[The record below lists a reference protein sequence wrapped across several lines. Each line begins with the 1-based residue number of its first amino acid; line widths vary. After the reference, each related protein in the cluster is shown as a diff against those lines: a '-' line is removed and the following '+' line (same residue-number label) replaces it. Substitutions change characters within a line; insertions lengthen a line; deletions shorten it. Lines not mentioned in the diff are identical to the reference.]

1 MGSHDGKTA
10 IVTGSARGLGKA
22 MARRL
27 LLDGAKVV
35 ISATTQ
41 AGVEKAAEELRA
53 QTGGVVLPIACN
65 ITVAD
70 EVEAMV
76 KRAFDELG
84 SVDILVNNAGITR
97 DKSFMKM
104 TEENWDAVIDTDLK
118 SVFLV
123 TRAAAKYMREAGWG
137 RVINITSMSGQM
149 GNFGQ
154 TNYSAAKAGIIGLT
168 KTLSIELGPKNITV
182 NAVSPGLIESDMT
195 AAMPKEAY
203 DANIAA
209 IVLHRVGKPEEVA
222 SLVSYLA
229 SEDAGFITG
238 ATININGG
246 MYR

>member
-1 MGSHDGKTA
+1 M
-10 IVTGSARGLGKA
+10 V
-22 MARRL
+22 RRL
-27 LLDGAKVV
+27 LEEGAKVV
-35 ISATTQ
+35 VSATTQ
-41 AGVEKAAEELRA
+41 AGAEKAAEELRA
-53 QTGGVVLPIACN
+53 QTGGAVLPIACQ
-65 ITVAD
+65 ITSKEQVSALVD
-70 EVEAMV
+70 RTA
-76 KRAFDELG
+76 RELG
-84 SVDILVNNAGITR
+84 GVDILVNNAGITR
-97 DKSFMKM
+97 DKSLMKM
-104 TEENWDAVIDTDLK
+104 TEENFDDVVNTNLK
-118 SVFLV
+118 SVFLL
-123 TRAAAKYMREAGWG
+123 TQASAKYMREAGWG

-154 TNYSAAKAGIIGLT
+154 VNYSASKAGIIGMT
-168 KTLSIELGPKNITV
+168 KTLAIELGPKNITV

-209 IVLHRVGKPEEVA
+209 IVLRRVGKPEEVA

>member
-1 MGSHDGKTA
+1 MGLHNGKTA
-10 IVTGSARGLGKA
+10 IVTGSSRGLGRA

-27 LLDGAKVV
+27 LEEGARVV

-41 AGVEKAAEELRA
+41 AGAEKAAEELRA
-53 QTGGVVLPIACN
+53 ETGGAVLPIACR
-65 ITVAD
+65 ITSGE
-70 EVEAMV
+70 EVSALVDRTVHE
-76 KRAFDELG
+76 FG
-84 SVDILVNNAGITR
+84 GIDILVNNAGITR
-97 DKSFMKM
+97 DKSLMKM
-104 TEENWDAVIDTDLK
+104 TEEHFDDVVNTNLK
-118 SVFLV
+118 SVFLL
-123 TRAAAKYMREAGWG
+123 TQAAARYMREAGWG

-154 TNYSAAKAGIIGLT
+154 VNYSASKAGIIGMT
-168 KTLSIELGPKNITV
+168 KTLAIELGPKNITV

>member
-1 MGSHDGKTA
+1 
-10 IVTGSARGLGKA
+10 
-22 MARRL
+22 MAKRL
-27 LLDGAKVV
+27 LEEGAKVV

-41 AGVEKAAEELRA
+41 EGAEKAAEQLRA
-53 QTGGVVLPIACN
+53 ETGGTTLPIACQ
-65 ITVAD
+65 ITSPEQVSALVEKTVA
-70 EVEAMV
+70 
-76 KRAFDELG
+76 ELG
-84 SVDILVNNAGITR
+84 GIDILVNNAGITR
-97 DKSFMKM
+97 DKSLMKM
-104 TEENWDAVIDTDLK
+104 SEESFDAVINTNLK
-118 SVFLV
+118 SVFLL
-123 TRAAAKYMREAGWG
+123 TQAAAKYMREAGWG

-154 TNYSAAKAGIIGLT
+154 VNYSASKAGIIGMT
-168 KTLSIELGPKNITV
+168 KTMSIELGPKNITV

-209 IVLHRVGKPEEVA
+209 ILLHRVGKPEEVA

-238 ATININGG
+238 AVINVNGG

>member
-1 MGSHDGKTA
+1 MGLHDGKTA
-10 IVTGSARGLGKA
+10 IVTGSSRGLGRA
-22 MARRL
+22 MAKRL
-27 LLDGAKVV
+27 LEEGANVV
-35 ISATTQ
+35 VSATTQ
-41 AGVEKAAEELRA
+41 EGAEKAADELRA
-53 QTGGVVLPIACN
+53 QTGGSVLPIACQ
-65 ITVAD
+65 ITSGEHVSALVERTVA
-70 EVEAMV
+70 
-76 KRAFDELG
+76 KFG
-84 SVDILVNNAGITR
+84 GIDILVNNAGITR
-97 DKSFMKM
+97 DKSLMKM
-104 TEENWDAVIDTDLK
+104 TEESFDAVINTNLK
-118 SVFLV
+118 SVFLL
-123 TRAAAKYMREAGWG
+123 TQAAAKHMREAGWG

-154 TNYSAAKAGIIGLT
+154 VNYSASKAGIIGMT
-168 KTLSIELGPKNITV
+168 KTLAIELGPKNITV

-195 AAMPKEAY
+195 QAMPKEAY

>member
-1 MGSHDGKTA
+1 
-10 IVTGSARGLGKA
+10 

-27 LLDGAKVV
+27 LEDGARVV

-53 QTGGVVLPIACN
+53 QTGGTVLPIACN
-65 ITVAD
+65 VTDAAD
-70 EVEAMV
+70 VEAMV

-84 SVDILVNNAGITR
+84 GIDILVNNAGITR
-97 DKSFMKM
+97 DKSLMKM

-118 SVFLV
+118 SVFLM

-168 KTLSIELGPKNITV
+168 KTLAIELGSKNISV

-238 ATININGG
+238 AVININGG